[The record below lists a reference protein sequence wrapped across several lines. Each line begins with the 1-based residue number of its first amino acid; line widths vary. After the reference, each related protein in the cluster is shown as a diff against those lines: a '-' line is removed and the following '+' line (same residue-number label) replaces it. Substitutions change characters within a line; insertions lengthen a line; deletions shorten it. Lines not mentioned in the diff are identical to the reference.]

1 MYHEYKKYLN
11 LVFRTTEDSTS
22 TIKIPKVKED
32 VTEEEIKKCGKAIV
46 DQNIFQSKNGDLSS
60 LKVARI
66 ITTDTE
72 EITIEE

>member
-1 MYHEYKKYLN
+1 MSTKKYLN

-22 TIKIPKVKED
+22 TVKIPKVKDD
-32 VTEEEIKKCGKAIV
+32 VTEEEIKNCGKTIV
-46 DQNIFQSKNGDLSS
+46 DQNIFQNKNGDLLS

-72 EITIEE
+72 EIKIEE

>member
-1 MYHEYKKYLN
+1 MSTKKYLN

-32 VTEEEIKKCGKAIV
+32 VTEEEIKNCGKAIV
-46 DQNIFQSKNGDLSS
+46 DQNIFQNKNGDLLS

-72 EITIEE
+72 EIKIEE

>member
-1 MYHEYKKYLN
+1 MSTKKYLN

-32 VTEEEIKKCGKAIV
+32 VTEEEIINCGKAII
-46 DQNIFQSKNGDLSS
+46 DQNIFQSKSGDLSV

-72 EITIEE
+72 EIKIEQ